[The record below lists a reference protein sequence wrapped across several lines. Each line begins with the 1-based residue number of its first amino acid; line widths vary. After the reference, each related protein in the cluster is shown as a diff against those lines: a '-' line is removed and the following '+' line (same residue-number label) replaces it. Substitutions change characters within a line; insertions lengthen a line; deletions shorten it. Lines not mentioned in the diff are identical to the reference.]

1 MRLAILGASGHGK
14 VVADTAEC
22 CGWDQICFFDDSWP
36 DKSSVGCWSIGG
48 ATAELLSSYAAYD
61 GVVVAIGNNA
71 IRQEKVRQLREVGA
85 QLISL
90 IHPKAIVSRHAK
102 VEPGSVVFASAVVN
116 ADAYVGEASI
126 INTGAT
132 VDHDCRLGIATHI
145 SPGAHLAGGVEV
157 GSYSWIGIGAV
168 VKQMVCIADNVTVG
182 AGAVVVSDISDNQVV
197 VGIPA
202 RSV

>member
-22 CGWDQICFFDDSWP
+22 CGWEQICFFDDSWP
-36 DKSSVGCWSIGG
+36 DKSSIGCWPVRGG
-48 ATAELLSSYAAYD
+48 TAELLGRCAAYD

-71 IRQEKVRQLREVGA
+71 IRQAKAQKLREIGA
-85 QLISL
+85 QLVSL
-90 IHPKAIVSRHAK
+90 IHPQAIVSRYAT
-102 VEPGSVVFASAVVN
+102 VGLGSVVFASAVVN
-116 ADAYVGEASI
+116 ADAHVGEDSI